1 MKSDNAIRNGTSIF
15 MGIIVAIAAFVRG
28 ALLLPLLLVACSVW
42 GLYVLQH
49 LRGSLTAVP
58 KKKAKA
64 PRRAKFVVPDIENEP
79 LSDILLL
86 NVNQRITAALRT
98 TGSNITWE
106 WATKDPLAIVK
117 EGGRCL
123 IRVHGL
129 DGFESAEVVLDK
141 QAHLRCELINTVPL
155 RPNPATNAPEKPR
168 IPAET
173 PPFWFGS
180 PISLP
185 MVEWVTAAALGS
197 VLSVAFCTVF
207 TKAQLLP
214 TAKRSLAF
222 PFRHKTHATSVT
234 REEGRKL
241 LLMNGAA
248 VFLAIS
254 TRQYII
260 IISHFLRRSVISF
273 PLFRLKSKRT
283 MILCS
288 STPHSA
294 NPIHTIISC
303 CLILNVR

>member
-15 MGIIVAIAAFVRG
+15 VGIIVAIAAFVRG

-49 LRGSLTAVP
+49 LRGSLPAVP

-64 PRRAKFVVPDIENEP
+64 PHRAKFVVPDIEDEP

-86 NVNQRITAALRT
+86 HVNQRITAALRT
-98 TGSNITWE
+98 AGSNITWE

-155 RPNPATNAPEKPR
+155 RPNPTADATEKPR

-173 PPFWFGS
+173 PPLPDPRIWYETEGRATLEGIVADLSSRGHHSMTVQEDGHIKLSDGS
-180 PISLP
+180 TSALPELHGFPPVGCWEKLKQVFAGDGLAAEEISGKL
-185 MVEWVTAAALGS
+185 
-197 VLSVAFCTVF
+197 VLSW
-207 TKAQLLP
+207 
-214 TAKRSLAF
+214 
-222 PFRHKTHATSVT
+222 
-234 REEGRKL
+234 
-241 LLMNGAA
+241 
-248 VFLAIS
+248 
-254 TRQYII
+254 
-260 IISHFLRRSVISF
+260 
-273 PLFRLKSKRT
+273 
-283 MILCS
+283 
-288 STPHSA
+288 
-294 NPIHTIISC
+294 
-303 CLILNVR
+303 